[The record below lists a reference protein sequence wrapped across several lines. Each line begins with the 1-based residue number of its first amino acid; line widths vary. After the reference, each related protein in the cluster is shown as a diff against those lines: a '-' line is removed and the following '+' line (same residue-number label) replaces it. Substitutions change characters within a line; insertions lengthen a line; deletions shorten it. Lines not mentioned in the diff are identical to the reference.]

1 MKRAVCNELFGSLG
15 FPETCG
21 LMASHGFDGIE
32 IAPFTLFDE
41 NGKLP
46 TTTIQMAKRSLADN
60 GLGFAGFHWLFARP
74 AGLFM
79 VSGDSAVRAKAWN
92 QLQHLLEAAGELGGG
107 PLTFGSPKQRD
118 SGQLPK
124 TLARGYL
131 AEGLRGL
138 CKLAVSCNS
147 MVLIE
152 ALQSVDTNMINTLD
166 EASDFIAEVGC
177 PSVAGMFDFHNCGD
191 EFLPWDQLIR
201 RHRGII
207 RHVHLNTLDGGYPLH
222 PDPDYLAAFR
232 ALKDI
237 GYSEWVSL
245 EIFTEPD
252 DPSAVLAAT
261 AGFLD
266 QVEAEL
272 AGC

>member
-1 MKRAVCNELFGSLG
+1 MKRAVCNELFGTLDFSR
-15 FPETCG
+15 TCE

-41 NGKLP
+41 NGRLP
-46 TTTIQMAKRSLADN
+46 AATIKMVRQSLTDH

-79 VSGDSAVRAKAWN
+79 VSDDASVRTRAWN
-92 QLQHLLEAAGELGGG
+92 QLRHLLEAAGELGGG

-118 SGQLPK
+118 SGMLPK
-124 TLARGYL
+124 PVARGYL
-131 AEGLRGL
+131 EEGLRSL
-138 CKLAVSCNS
+138 CALASTCKS
-147 MVLIE
+147 SVLIE
-152 ALQSVDTNMINTLD
+152 ALQSSDTNMINTLA
-166 EASDFIAEVGC
+166 EAEAFITDVGC

-191 EFLPWDQLIR
+191 ETLAWDQLIQK
-201 RHRGII
+201 HKGII

-222 PDPDYLAAFR
+222 PDPAYLAAFR

-237 GYSEWVSL
+237 GYAAWVSL

-252 DPSAVLAAT
+252 DPAAVLAAT
-261 AGFLD
+261 ASFLD
-266 QVEAEL
+266 EVDAEL